1 MKLNAELLFF
11 GICKSSL
18 AVDEEVFGFKKVE
31 TEIPYGL

>member
-1 MKLNAELLFF
+1 MLSCYFF
-11 GICKSSL
+11 GVCKPSL